1 MGLSDSPTSH
11 GSALLVSS
19 SQPGRCSEGEGDDPP
34 LDPRLDENN
43 DLKRIG
49 TDAFELRR
57 ATDAFACHSTLRR
70 CTVSPL
76 SQVSRRGG
84 GALARLRDIAT
95 RWRAS

>member
-11 GSALLVSS
+11 GSTLLVSS

-49 TDAFELRR
+49 TDASNCEEPPTPSR
-57 ATDAFACHSTLRR
+57 ATAPC
-70 CTVSPL
+70 V
-76 SQVSRRGG
+76 
-84 GALARLRDIAT
+84 GAPFHH
-95 RWRAS
+95 